1 MGYLTDCDCGHTL
14 EYHLA
19 DVGFVRCRWSRACAA
34 ALNALLLDVLGTD
47 GTLASTP
54 GAIERSTGSGTQL
67 SLVVSHEPQPD
78 PHGDQPVARHRR
90 RRASPGHRYGRET
103 FE

>member
-19 DVGFVRCRWSRACAA
+19 DVGFVRCRWSRGCAA

-47 GTLASTP
+47 GSLASTP
-54 GAIERSTGSGTQL
+54 GIIERSTDSGNRL
-67 SLVVSHEPQPD
+67 SLVVSHEPIPD
-78 PHGDQPVARHRR
+78 ADDGPPVQRR
-90 RRASPGHRYGRET
+90 RRRRR
-103 FE
+103 